1 MARPREFDGDE
12 VLEKALH
19 VFWEKG
25 FDGASLS
32 DLLAAMGLT
41 RSSLYKA
48 FGSKEQ
54 LFRCAL
60 ARYRRDHLNFRA
72 EALANASPR
81 AIVESLLQH
90 IVALHT
96 GPSTPP
102 GCFETNGS
110 IGCAVEGASIR
121 ADLIGDRAI
130 FVDLLRQ
137 RFDATRTDRSFPAG
151 LTSTDAAEFV
161 ATLVQGMAVQARAGT
176 GRDRLLS
183 VARAAVSGWP
193 AE

>member
-1 MARPREFDGDE
+1 MARPREFDEDE

-32 DLLAAMGLT
+32 DLLAAMELT
-41 RSSLYKA
+41 KSSLYKA

-54 LFRCAL
+54 LFRRAL
-60 ARYRRDHLNFRA
+60 ARYRQNHLNFREEVLA
-72 EALANASPR
+72 ETSPR
-81 AIVESLLQH
+81 AIVESLLQN
-90 IVALHT
+90 IAALHT
-96 GPSTPP
+96 GPATPQ

-121 ADLIGDRAI
+121 TDLIGDRAV
-130 FVDLLRQ
+130 FVDRLRQ
-137 RFDATRTDRSFPAG
+137 RFDETCTDRSFPPG

-161 ATLVQGMAVQARAGT
+161 ATVIQGMAVQARAGA

-183 VARAAVSGWP
+183 VARAATSGWP